1 MPAPPATTST
11 IKDTAAAPDALA
23 IVGAANATLTANA
36 GDFTFA

>member
-23 IVGAANATLTANA
+23 IVG
-36 GDFTFA
+36 DFAFA